1 MDTEGKFLVACSI
14 IIYAVLVLSVEVNDP
29 YLKVFLT
36 SDIGFVILV
45 PITFCIVVFIY
56 SLISPLLKRVLKWLL
71 TSPDDSFFVE
81 HDDKIK

>member
-14 IIYAVLVLSVEVNDP
+14 IIYVVLVLSVEVNDP

-45 PITFCIVVFIY
+45 PITFFIVVFIY

-81 HDDKIK
+81 RDDKSK

>member
-14 IIYAVLVLSVEVNDP
+14 IIYVVLVLSVEVNDP

-45 PITFCIVVFIY
+45 PITFFIVVFIY
-56 SLISPLLKRVLKWLL
+56 SLISPLKCLL
-71 TSPDDSFFVE
+71 TSPDNSFFIE
-81 HDDKIK
+81 HDDKSK